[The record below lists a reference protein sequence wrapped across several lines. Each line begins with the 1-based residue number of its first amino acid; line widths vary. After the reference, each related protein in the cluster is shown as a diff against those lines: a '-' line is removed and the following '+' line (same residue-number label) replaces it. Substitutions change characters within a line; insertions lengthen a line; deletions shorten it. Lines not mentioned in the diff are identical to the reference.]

1 MPRFLIP
8 ELAFGEKEVSMI
20 PPIGVRVPGSLEP
33 YVGGFWAEL
42 LARGYSVLSA
52 QSLIRVMAHLSRWMH
67 GHQVRPRELTAPRI
81 EQYLKARRRAGC
93 RAWVSERGLTP
104 LLGFL
109 RRLQVVPAPR
119 PRMARTALDRLLVR
133 YGDYLRRE
141 RGLVPSYVRVQEV
154 VARRFL
160 LEHRHP
166 ERLDARDVTG
176 FVLRECRDRSVQY
189 TKHLVA
195 ALRSLLRFLYLEG
208 KTPIPL
214 ATAVPAIA
222 GWRDTSLPRAL
233 EPEHVMRLLRSC
245 DRRTAVGRRDY
256 AILIL
261 LARLGLRRGEV
272 AALQLSD
279 IDWRHGEIAIRGKGR
294 QLDRLPLP
302 VDVGEALIAYLR
314 LSRRRIACP
323 SVFLRVQA
331 PLGALSSQGIG
342 DLLHKAC
349 RRAQLPRIGAHRL
362 RHTAATHMLR
372 GGASLSEIA
381 QVLRHRSLLT
391 TAIYA
396 KVDRTALRLLA
407 QPWPGECR

>member
-20 PPIGVRVPGSLEP
+20 PPIGVRVAGSLEP

-52 QSLIRVMAHLSRWMH
+52 QSLIRMMAHLSRWMH

-81 EQYLKARRRAGC
+81 EQYLKARRRAGY
-93 RAWVSERGLTP
+93 RAWISERGLAP

-109 RRLQVVPAPR
+109 RRLQVVPVPR
-119 PRMARTALDRLLVR
+119 PRVARTARDRLLVR
-133 YGDYLRRE
+133 YRDYLRHE

-166 ERLDARDVTG
+166 ERLEARDVTG
-176 FVLRECRDRSVQY
+176 FMLRECRDRSVQY
-189 TKHLVA
+189 AKHLVA

-208 KTPIPL
+208 KTPTPL

-222 GWRDTSLPRAL
+222 GWRDTTLPRAL
-233 EPEHVMRLLRSC
+233 EPEHLMRLLRSC

-256 AILIL
+256 AILL
-261 LARLGLRRGEV
+261 LLVRLGLRRGEV

-279 IDWRHGEIAIRGKGR
+279 IDWRRGEIAIRGKGR

-314 LSRRRIACP
+314 LSRRRIACT

-342 DLLHKAC
+342 DLLYKAC

-372 GGASLSEIA
+372 RGASLSEIA

-396 KVDRTALRLLA
+396 KVDRAALRLLA

>member
-1 MPRFLIP
+1 MRRFLIP

-52 QSLIRVMAHLSRWMH
+52 QSLIRVMAHLSRWLH
-67 GHQVRPRELTAPRI
+67 GHHVRPRELTAPRI

-93 RAWVSERGLTP
+93 RAWVSERGLAP

-109 RRLQVVPAPR
+109 RRLQVVPVPR
-119 PRMARTALDRLLVR
+119 PRVARTALDRLLVR

-160 LEHRHP
+160 LKHRHP

-214 ATAVPAIA
+214 ATAVPPIV

-256 AILIL
+256 AILML
-261 LARLGLRRGEV
+261 LVRLGLRRGEV

-302 VDVGEALIAYLR
+302 VDVGEALIGYLR